1 MTDTAPP
8 KGEVL
13 LLLFVFY
20 RPLRKYPAEPS
31 GRLRTLSDK
40 ACIRQPKRRLPVT
53 HAVTKIQKV
62 SLSKVLYCILPLL

>member
-13 LLLFVFY
+13 LLLFLFY

-40 ACIRQPKRRLPVT
+40 ACIPQPKRRLPVT
-53 HAVTKIQKV
+53 HVITKIQKA
-62 SLSKVLYCILPLL
+62 SLSEVFQCIVPLL